1 MFRRVPLP
9 NVVTVAVLPGMSLAT
24 ATSSPAATND
34 RRPRFTYSAP
44 MARARLALLGLCI
57 TACPGGTATNTSTA
71 KTGEHSAEKSG
82 AKTDPQ
88 PGKPAPPIASPAPTT
103 GEDWLVWWFKDNQWR
118 TRWLHIEADKT
129 EVLGER
135 QALVIG
141 DGAHLW
147 QVERADKRAR
157 VLNCECL
164 NDPKS
169 EFCDD
174 RGHMPTLGLRAR
186 PLAGLEAVAIKEAG
200 TETEYGDDFAHGL
213 SIRGG
218 AQATLLLEQSANGY
232 FCGAHGSY
240 GSSVSVFDVALGKPR
255 DEPFKNWWTN
265 LPEPLRRNAAEA
277 IKEPLASCDVLD
289 PDESASPIAKIMNEL
304 MRLDHATLLLDKGEP
319 SIGWVFAADLPYVC
333 SPDYQATGSGWTGL
347 IPEAAPLGLAGPLPP
362 AVLADLKSIG
372 DADAF
377 GFSRLTLGEPER
389 RTTIASFTAIADTP
403 WPKEEASDGDDA
415 PAPANRKLEEGRK
428 LSRAGDLPA
437 AIAAFDEAIKL
448 DPGLASAYSERG
460 YARLRAGDHA
470 AARTDCEKALGL
482 ETKPSFKAA
491 VWYNLGLLAE
501 AQKRPDEARAA
512 YLKSQAL
519 RETKQVKAALEALD
533 ADKK

>member
-1 MFRRVPLP
+1 M
-9 NVVTVAVLPGMSLAT
+9 AKAWLA
-24 ATSSPAATND
+24 
-34 RRPRFTYSAP
+34 F
-44 MARARLALLGLCI
+44 LGLCSMCI
-57 TACPGGTATNTSTA
+57 TACPGGTATNTANTKPDA
-71 KTGEHSAEKSG
+71 KP
-82 AKTDPQ
+82 DP
-88 PGKPAPPIASPAPTT
+88 KPDPTPPTTT
-103 GEDWLVWWFKDNQWR
+103 GEDWLVWFFKDKQWT
-118 TRWLHIEADKT
+118 TRWLRVEADKAA
-129 EVLGER
+129 VLAEKH
-135 QALVIG
+135 ALVIG

-147 QVERADKRAR
+147 QVERADKRAK

-164 NDPKS
+164 GERKS
-169 EFCDD
+169 EFCED

-186 PLAGLEAVAIKEAG
+186 PLDGLEAIAIKEAG
-200 TETEYGDDFAHGL
+200 TETEYGDDFAYGL

-218 AQATLLLEQSANGY
+218 VQATLLVQQSANGY

-240 GSSVSVFDVALGKPR
+240 GSSVSLFDVALGKPR
-255 DEPFKNWWTN
+255 DDPFKNWWTD
-265 LPEPLRRNAAEA
+265 LPEPLRRSAAEQ
-277 IKEPLASCDVLD
+277 IKDPLASCDILD
-289 PDESASPIAKIMNEL
+289 PDEASSPIPKIMNEL

-347 IPEAAPLGLAGPLPP
+347 IPEAAPLGLTGPLPP

-372 DADAF
+372 QADAF
-377 GFSRLTLGEPER
+377 GYSRLTLGEPDR
-389 RTTIASFTAIADTP
+389 QTMIASFTAIADTP
-403 WPKEEASDGDDA
+403 WPKEETSDGDDA
-415 PAPANRKLEEGRK
+415 PAPAARKLEEGRK

-437 AIAAFDEAIKL
+437 AIAAFDAALEL
-448 DPGLASAYSERG
+448 DPNLAAAYSERG

-501 AQKRPDEARAA
+501 AQKQPDEARAA

-533 ADKK
+533 AAK